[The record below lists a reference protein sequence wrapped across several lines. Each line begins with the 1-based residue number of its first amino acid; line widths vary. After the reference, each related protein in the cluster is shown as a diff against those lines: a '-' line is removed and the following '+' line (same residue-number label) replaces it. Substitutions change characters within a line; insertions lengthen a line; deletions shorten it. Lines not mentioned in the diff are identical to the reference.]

1 MVNSIG
7 MGIAVARRPVK
18 SAMAL
23 CVVLSAG
30 IAIGNFGEAAPP
42 SAQRSYTVDDYLK
55 LEDTGAAAAD
65 PSGHWI
71 VWEQA
76 PPYDQLG
83 DYGIGAGG
91 TWQGGGF
98 RLMAV
103 DLSAGTTGLLFPP
116 EAGTAYL
123 LGGFSPSG
131 RFLTFVSVREGHAH
145 LGMYDFESK
154 VA

>member
-1 MVNSIG
+1 MG
-7 MGIAVARRPVK
+7 MASARGPVK

-23 CVVLSAG
+23 CVVLTSG

-42 SAQRSYTVDDYLK
+42 SAQRSYTVDDFLK
-55 LEDTGAAAAD
+55 LEDSGAAAAD

-71 VWEQA
+71 VWQQA

-103 DLSAGTTGLLFPP
+103 GRTPAPSPPLFAPRAAAASLL
-116 EAGTAYL
+116 
-123 LGGFSPSG
+123 
-131 RFLTFVSVREGHAH
+131 
-145 LGMYDFESK
+145 
-154 VA
+154 

>member
-1 MVNSIG
+1 
-7 MGIAVARRPVK
+7 MGIAIARGPVK

-23 CVVLSAG
+23 CVVLTAG

-42 SAQRSYTVDDYLK
+42 SAQRSYTVDDFLK

-71 VWEQA
+71 VWQQA

-103 DLSAGTTGLLFPP
+103 DLAAGTTGPLFPP
-116 EAGTAYL
+116 EDGHPFF
-123 LGGFSPSG
+123 FSGVSPCG
-131 RFLTFVSVREGHAH
+131 RVFIVLSVPERC
-145 LGMYDFESK
+145 S
-154 VA
+154 